1 MLCRGNVLIV
11 AGTTLA
17 ITGLTFAGIR
27 FPWVSL
33 QVLLTLI
40 GGLLLI
46 GVSIVY
52 EKYVPVEPTIPWDIL
67 NNRTTLGG

>member
-27 FPWVSL
+27 LPWASV

-46 GVSIVY
+46 GVSILY